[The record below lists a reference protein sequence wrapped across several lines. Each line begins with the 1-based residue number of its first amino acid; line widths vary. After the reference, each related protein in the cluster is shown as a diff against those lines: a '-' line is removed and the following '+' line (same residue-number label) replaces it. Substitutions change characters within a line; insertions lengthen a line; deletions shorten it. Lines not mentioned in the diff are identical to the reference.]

1 MRGDDKKWYFML
13 IYANFGTYYANYGS
27 PPPHKYNSKKSPTT
41 INKVHAALIAR
52 EYPITSNLY

>member
-1 MRGDDKKWYFML
+1 ML

-41 INKVHAALIAR
+41 INNKVHAALIAR
-52 EYPITSNLY
+52 EYLITSNLY